1 MAKLDD
7 DILWHREQIA
17 RLNAAIETGEPGKAV
32 PKGPAWG
39 PKNRSDALP
48 DTVAGMR
55 RQLERFEQTLLELE
69 EQRGFGA

>member
-17 RLNAAIETGEPGKAV
+17 RLNAAIGKGEPGKAV

-39 PKNRSDALP
+39 PKGQSDALP

-69 EQRGFGA
+69 EQRGFGG